1 MSGPML
7 PSLNASGIHGSK
19 RTMTF
24 GFTPRTVGL
33 SEPDP
38 SAMRSAVGLVWRA
51 LVLWMILL
59 LLLTTATFL

>member
-1 MSGPML
+1 VLTESESAPLFDEPGQEG
-7 PSLNASGIHGSK
+7 A
-19 RTMTF
+19 
-24 GFTPRTVGL
+24 GL